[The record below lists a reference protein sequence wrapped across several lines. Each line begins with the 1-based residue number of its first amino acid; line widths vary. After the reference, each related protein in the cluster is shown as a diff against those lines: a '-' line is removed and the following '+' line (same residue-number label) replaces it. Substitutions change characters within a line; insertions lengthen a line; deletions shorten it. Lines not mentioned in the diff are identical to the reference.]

1 MGMVAPLQ
9 RVASAFFVFLGRRG
23 DITRAAQQRGV
34 PRQTLYRESQ
44 QVAVAVAGE
53 AHQAEVSRWRQRVAD
68 LERELERARAE
79 STKREALTVTIAADK
94 QAEFASVGQ
103 GEGVSLPI
111 VRTLLHVLL
120 GDATPSVA
128 TLGRFTQAAG
138 RRAKELLPVLDEVSR
153 PLVRQAAPD
162 EIFVGRKPVLMV
174 VEPDSLCWV
183 NGRLASSRDGDEW
196 AKDLRQLPSLEQ
208 VTCDRGVGLRNS
220 VKQINAERRAGG
232 QAPLA
237 DQADHYH
244 LFAEGSK
251 ALRLHRNETAR
262 AVKKAEAAQRRWQGN
277 QWHGRNC
284 AAVARQANQCWRLAE
299 AAMDRWSGCEA
310 AWRRL
315 REGFGLFT
323 PTGELN
329 SRERVQALIAVAV
342 PQLTGPFWAKVNRLL
357 TQPETCTFLDRVRE
371 QLAALPVDA
380 EVREALIEAE
390 GIRRRPELLQREG
403 TEAAARRGTLL
414 VTGVLLSLL
423 GAAGQQAVVAVQNV
437 LRHTWRASS
446 LVEGMNSVLRM
457 QQARHRR
464 LTQDMLDLKR
474 LYWNCRTLRTGKRRK
489 QSPYQRLGL
498 ILPNRRWWDLLKLSP
513 EQLRMELSAAR
524 IAA

>member
-9 RVASAFFVFLGRRG
+9 RIASAFFVLLGRRG
-23 DITRAAQQRGV
+23 DITRVAQQRGV

-68 LERELERARAE
+68 LERELESARAE
-79 STKREALTVTIAADK
+79 SQKREPLTVTITADK

-111 VRTLLHVLL
+111 VRTLLQVFL

-153 PLVRQAAPD
+153 PFVRQAAPD
-162 EIFVGRKPVLMV
+162 EIFVGRKPILMV

-183 NGRLASSRDGDEW
+183 NGRLASSRDGGEW
-196 AKDLRQLPSLEQ
+196 AKDLRQLPALEQ
-208 VTCDRGVGLRNS
+208 VTCDRGVGIRNG
-220 VKQINAERRAGG
+220 VKQINAERRARD
-232 QAPLA
+232 QALLA
-237 DQADHYH
+237 DQADHFH
-244 LFAEGSK
+244 LFREASK

-262 AVKKAEAAQRRWQGN
+262 AVKKAEAAQKQWEDY

-284 AAVARQANQCWRLAE
+284 SGVARQANRCWRRAE
-299 AAMDRWSGCEA
+299 EAMDCWSNCEA

-323 PTGELN
+323 PRGELN
-329 SRERVQALIAVAV
+329 SRERVQALIAAAL
-342 PQLTGPFWAKVNRLL
+342 PQLTGPFWAKVKRLL
-357 TQPETCTFLDRVRE
+357 AQPEICTFLDRARE
-371 QLAALPVDA
+371 QLAALPMDA
-380 EVREALIEAE
+380 GVREALIEAE
-390 GIRRRPELLQREG
+390 GIRRRPELVQREG
-403 TEAAARRGTLL
+403 RGSAALRGTLL
-414 VTGVLLSLL
+414 VTGALLSLL
-423 GAAGQQAVVAVQNV
+423 GAAGQQTMEMVRNI

-446 LVEGMNSVLRM
+446 SVEGLNSVLRM

-498 ILPNRRWWDLLKLSP
+498 ILPNRRWWELLKLSP
-513 EQLRMELSAAR
+513 EQLRSELSAAR
-524 IAA
+524 LAA